1 MLTEHSEGERCCD
14 QHESAADKQRYV
26 QAVDESAVHQRFSRR
41 TELLRDDAA
50 LTATHVL
57 DDVRGSCLG

>member
-1 MLTEHSEGERCCD
+1 
-14 QHESAADKQRYV
+14 V
-26 QAVDESAVHQRFSRR
+26 QAVDESAVHQRFSSS
-41 TELLRDDAA
+41 TELLGDDVA